1 MATNS
6 SGAIGSSSSGSTP
19 VLPVTEARASIVRM
33 IRQNQAVIIVGETGS
48 GKTTQI
54 PQYVWDD
61 ILSKRPGSGIV
72 GCTQPRRVAAVSI
85 ARHVAETRGGK
96 VGGEVGYAVRFD
108 DTCTDATR
116 VKFLTDGILLREIQ
130 ADPTLSKYGCI
141 ILDEA
146 HERTLHGDVLF
157 GLLKAIARKREDSL
171 KIVVMSA
178 TLNAEHFSKF
188 WWNAPIGVVHGRMF
202 PVTIMHTVE
211 PQADYVEAAISTI
224 LQLHEHEPPGDVLCF
239 LTGQEEIE
247 DAKRIL
253 QERMKLLPNDVPDFA
268 VLTLYSA
275 MPYEQQLLVFEP
287 TPRGERKVILATN
300 IAETS
305 ITVEGIRY
313 VVDSGVVKAKYYN
326 SKSGME
332 ALTEVDISRAQATQR
347 AGRAGRVAAG
357 KCYRL
362 YTANAF
368 ENLSENTI
376 PEIRRSSLLSVVLQM
391 KSLHID
397 NILGFEFMDMP
408 QPRAVAKAEET
419 LMLLQALD
427 KQGRI
432 TALGDRLT
440 DFPIEPMPAMV
451 LLAAKALGVSRDAVT
466 VVAMT
471 NTENLFLTSREFK
484 DGADRCRA
492 AFAKSAGDHAT
503 LLSIYQAYRRSPRNQ
518 RKTWCESNSLS
529 HRQMLKAEDI
539 MTQLQTILDAKDDSQ
554 LLDHILPTSLR
565 LLRASGS
572 TSTSAVGA
580 AANGRAQKRA
590 RGGDDDGEDVRA
602 ALDGSDD
609 LLTRYEALRHGDG
622 DGDGGAAGSAGG
634 AERRGKLL
642 DAELVRRALCF
653 GYFLNAAFY
662 NAKLGMYQTVVG
674 QLPVHIHPS
683 SVLFTHRKKPA
694 LVIFNSVVRTT
705 KRYMK
710 DVSVVHEEWL
720 QEAVPAFFT
729 AAS

>member
-1 MATNS
+1 MAS
-6 SGAIGSSSSGSTP
+6 SRRE
-19 VLPVTEARASIVRM
+19 LPVTEARTSIVRM
-33 IRQNQAVIIVGETGS
+33 IRKNQAVIIVGETGS

-61 ILSKRPGSGIV
+61 ILSQRPGAGLV

-85 ARHVAETRGGK
+85 ARHVAQQRGGK
-96 VGGEVGYAVRFD
+96 VGGEVAYAVRFD

-116 VKFLTDGILLREIQ
+116 IKFLTDGILLREIQ
-130 ADPTLSKYGCI
+130 ADPMLSKYSCI

-188 WWNAPIGVVHGRMF
+188 WWDAPIGVVHGRMF
-202 PVTIMHTVE
+202 PVTILHTVE

-224 LQLHEHEPPGDVLCF
+224 LLIHHTEPPGDVLCF
-239 LTGQEEIE
+239 LTGQEEVE

-253 QERMKLLPNDVPDFA
+253 LERMKLLPNDVPDFS
-268 VLTLYSA
+268 VLTLYAA

-287 TPRGERKVILATN
+287 SQHGQRKVILATN

-347 AGRAGRVAAG
+347 TGRAGRVAAG

-391 KSLHID
+391 KSL
-397 NILGFEFMDMP
+397 NIHDILSFEFMDMP
-408 QPRAVAKAEET
+408 QPRSVAKAEET
-419 LMLLQALD
+419 LMLLRALD
-427 KQGRI
+427 KTGHI

-451 LLAAKALGVSRDAVT
+451 LLAAKALGVAREAV
-466 VVAMT
+466 VVIAMAS
-471 NTENLFLTSREFK
+471 TENLFLTSREFK
-484 DGADRCRA
+484 EAADRCRA
-492 AFAKSAGDHAT
+492 TFAKSAGDHAT
-503 LLSIYQAYRRSPRNQ
+503 LLNIYQAYRRSPRDQ
-518 RKTWCESNSLS
+518 RKTWCESNSMS
-529 HRQMLKAEDI
+529 HRQMLKVEDI
-539 MTQLQTILDAKDDSQ
+539 ITQLKSILEEKSDSELIAK
-554 LLDHILPTSLR
+554 ILPASLR
-565 LLRASGS
+565 HLRVDHDVVSASLPL
-572 TSTSAVGA
+572 
-580 AANGRAQKRA
+580 KWP
-590 RGGDDDGEDVRA
+590 RGESGGEA
-602 ALDGSDD
+602 DD
-609 LLTRYEALRHGDG
+609 LLERYNHMRHGDG
-622 DGDGGAAGSAGG
+622 VPSHGG
-634 AERRGKLL
+634 AERKGKPL
-642 DAELVRRALCF
+642 DAELLRRALCF

-662 NAKLGMYQTVVG
+662 NAKLGMYQTIVG

-683 SVLFTHRKKPA
+683 SVLFSHRQKPA

-710 DVSVVHEEWL
+710 DISVVREEWL
-720 QEAVPAFFT
+720 QD
-729 AAS
+729 AAPEFLTSAS

>member
-1 MATNS
+1 MA
-6 SGAIGSSSSGSTP
+6 SSSP
-19 VLPVTEARASIVRM
+19 QLPVTEARASIVRM
-33 IRQNQAVIIVGETGS
+33 IRKNQAVIIVGETGS

-61 ILSKRPGSGIV
+61 ILSKRPGAGIV

-85 ARHVAETRGGK
+85 ARHVAQQRGGK
-96 VGGEVGYAVRFD
+96 VGGEVAYAVRFD

-202 PVTIMHTVE
+202 PVTILHTVE
-211 PQADYVEAAISTI
+211 PQADYVEAVISTV
-224 LQLHEHEPPGDVLCF
+224 LQIHETEPPGDVLCF

-253 QERMKLLPNDVPDFA
+253 TERMKLLPREVPDFA
-268 VLTLYSA
+268 VLTLYAA

-287 TPRGERKVILATN
+287 TPNGQRKVILATN

-313 VVDSGVVKAKYYN
+313 VVDCGVVKAKYYN

-347 AGRAGRVAAG
+347 TGRAGRVAAG

-368 ENLSENTI
+368 ENLSENTV

-397 NILGFEFMDMP
+397 NILAFEFMDTP

-451 LLAAKALGVSRDAVT
+451 LLAAKALGVAREAV
-466 VVAMT
+466 VVIAMAS
-471 NTENLFLTSREFK
+471 TENLFLTSREFK
-484 DGADRCRA
+484 EGADRCRA
-492 AFAKSAGDHAT
+492 TFAKSAGDHAT
-503 LLSIYQAYRRSPRNQ
+503 LLSIYQAYRRSPRDQ
-518 RKTWCESNSLS
+518 RKTWCESNSMS
-529 HRQMLKAEDI
+529 HRQMLKVEDI
-539 MTQLQTILDAKDDSQ
+539 ITQLQSLLEEKSDSELLAK
-554 LLDHILPTSLR
+554 ILPPSLR
-565 LLRASGS
+565 YLRRDSSDGSSGHAS
-572 TSTSAVGA
+572 
-580 AANGRAQKRA
+580 NGHHGPASPVPPQKRA
-590 RGGDDDGEDVRA
+590 RRDGGSRDLAETE
-602 ALDGSDD
+602 D
-609 LLTRYEALRHGDG
+609 LLERYEELRYGESG
-622 DGDGGAAGSAGG
+622 AGG
-634 AERRGKLL
+634 AVERKGKLL
-642 DAELVRRALCF
+642 DAELLRRALCF

-662 NAKLGMYQTVVG
+662 NAKLGMYQTIIG

-694 LVIFNSVVRTT
+694 LVLFNSVVRTT

-720 QEAVPAFFT
+720 QDAAPALLT
-729 AAS
+729 SAS

>member
-1 MATNS
+1 MAASGST
-6 SGAIGSSSSGSTP
+6 SGATTP

-33 IRQNQAVIIVGETGS
+33 IRHNQAVIIVGETGS

-61 ILSKRPGSGIV
+61 ILSKHPGSGIV

-85 ARHVAETRGGK
+85 ARHVAQTRGGK

-130 ADPTLSKYGCI
+130 ADPTLRKYGCI

-157 GLLKAIARKREDSL
+157 GLLKAIARKRQDSL

-224 LQLHEHEPPGDVLCF
+224 LQLHENEPPGDVLCF

-253 QERMKLLPNDVPDFA
+253 KERMKLLPNDVPDFTI
-268 VLTLYSA
+268 LTLYSA

-287 TPRGERKVILATN
+287 TPHGERKVILATN

-326 SKSGME
+326 SKSGIE
-332 ALTEVDISRAQATQR
+332 ALTEVDISKAQATQR
-347 AGRAGRVAAG
+347 TGRAGRVAAG

-368 ENLSENTI
+368 ENLSENTV

-451 LLAAKALGVSRDAVT
+451 LLAAKALGVARDAVT
-466 VVAMT
+466 VIAMT
-471 NTENLFLTSREFK
+471 STENLFLTSREFK

-503 LLSIYQAYRRSPRNQ
+503 LLSIYQAYRRSPRDQ
-518 RKTWCESNSLS
+518 RKTWCESNSMS
-529 HRQMLKAEDI
+529 HRQMLKAEDV
-539 MTQLQTILDAKDDSQ
+539 MTQLQGILDEKDDRQ
-554 LLDHILPTSLR
+554 LLDQILPSSLR
-565 LLRASGS
+565 YLRADHS
-572 TSTSAVGA
+572 TTGA
-580 AANGRAQKRA
+580 DGRAHRRA
-590 RGGDDDGEDVRA
+590 RTEGNEQDHG

-609 LLTRYEALRHGDG
+609 LLQRYEALRHGDG
-622 DGDGGAAGSAGG
+622 DTGAGAGSGSSG
-634 AERRGKLL
+634 NSVERRGKLL
-642 DAELVRRALCF
+642 DAELIRRALCF

-694 LVIFNSVVRTT
+694 LVIFSTVVRTT

-720 QEAVPAFFT
+720 QDAAPEFLS

>member
-1 MATNS
+1 MT
-6 SGAIGSSSSGSTP
+6 SSSP
-19 VLPVTEARASIVRM
+19 QLPVTEARTSIVRM
-33 IRQNQAVIIVGETGS
+33 IRKNQAVIIVGETGS

-61 ILSKRPGSGIV
+61 ILSKRPGAGMV

-85 ARHVAETRGGK
+85 ARHVAQQRGGR
-96 VGGEVGYAVRFD
+96 VGGEVAYAVRFD
-108 DTCTDATR
+108 DTCTDTTR
-116 VKFLTDGILLREIQ
+116 IKFLTDGILLREIQ
-130 ADPTLSKYGCI
+130 GDPMLSKYGCI
-141 ILDEA
+141 LLDEA

-157 GLLKAIARKREDSL
+157 GLLKAIARKRGDSL

-202 PVTIMHTVE
+202 PVTVMHTVE

-224 LQLHEHEPPGDVLCF
+224 LLIHQTEPPGDVLCF
-239 LTGQEEIE
+239 LTGQEEVE

-253 QERMKLLPNDVPDFA
+253 LERMKLLPNDVPDFS
-268 VLTLYSA
+268 VLTLYAA

-287 TPRGERKVILATN
+287 SQHGQRKVILATN

-347 AGRAGRVAAG
+347 TGRAGRVAAG

-391 KSLHID
+391 KSLRIHD
-397 NILGFEFMDMP
+397 ILSFEFMDMP
-408 QPRAVAKAEET
+408 QPRSIAKAEET
-419 LMLLQALD
+419 LMLLRALD
-427 KQGRI
+427 KMGHI

-451 LLAAKALGVSRDAVT
+451 LLAAKALGAAREG
-466 VVAMT
+466 VVVIAMT
-471 NTENLFLTSREFK
+471 STENLFLTSRECK
-484 DGADRCRA
+484 EAADRCRA
-492 AFAKSAGDHAT
+492 TFAKSAGDHAT
-503 LLSIYQAYRRSPRNQ
+503 LLSIYQAYRRSPRDQ
-518 RKTWCESNSLS
+518 RRTWCELNAMS
-529 HRQMLKAEDI
+529 HRQMLKVEDI
-539 MTQLQTILDAKDDSQ
+539 ITQLQGILEEKSDSDLIAK
-554 LLDHILPTSLR
+554 ILPTSLR
-565 LLRASGS
+565 HLRVDSGGVSAS
-572 TSTSAVGA
+572 VP
-580 AANGRAQKRA
+580 QKWHRGES
-590 RGGDDDGEDVRA
+590 GGDA
-602 ALDGSDD
+602 DD
-609 LLTRYEALRHGDG
+609 LLERYKQLRHGDG
-622 DGDGGAAGSAGG
+622 EPSHGGVEGK
-634 AERRGKLL
+634 GKLL
-642 DAELVRRALCF
+642 DAELLRRALCF

-662 NAKLGMYQTVVG
+662 NAKLGMYQTIVG

-683 SVLFTHRKKPA
+683 SVLFAHRKKPA

-710 DVSVVHEEWL
+710 DISVVREEWL
-720 QEAVPAFFT
+720 QEAAPDFLTPA
-729 AAS
+729 S

>member
-1 MATNS
+1 MAAS
-6 SGAIGSSSSGSTP
+6 STTSNTTP

-33 IRQNQAVIIVGETGS
+33 IRHNQAVIIVGETGS

-61 ILSKRPGSGIV
+61 ILSKRPGGGIV

-85 ARHVAETRGGK
+85 ARHVAHTRGGGK

-108 DTCTDATR
+108 DTCTAATR

-157 GLLKAIARKREDSL
+157 GLLKAIARKRADSL

-202 PVTIMHTVE
+202 PVTILHTVE
-211 PQADYVEAAISTI
+211 PQADYVEAAISTV
-224 LQLHEHEPPGDVLCF
+224 LQLHEKEPPGDVLCF

-253 QERMKLLPNDVPDFA
+253 LERMRLLPNDVPDFSI
-268 VLTLYSA
+268 LTLYSA

-287 TPRGERKVILATN
+287 TAHGERKVILATN

-332 ALTEVDISRAQATQR
+332 ALTEVDISKAQATQR
-347 AGRAGRVAAG
+347 TGRAGRVAAG

-368 ENLSENTI
+368 ENLSENTT

-397 NILGFEFMDMP
+397 NILGFEFMDTP

-427 KQGRI
+427 KQGHI
-432 TALGDRLT
+432 TALGERLT

-451 LLAAKALGVSRDAVT
+451 LLAAKALGVSREAVT

-503 LLSIYQAYRRSPRNQ
+503 LLSIYQAYRRSPREQ
-518 RKTWCESNSLS
+518 RKTWCESNSMS

-539 MTQLQTILDAKDDSQ
+539 MTQLQSILDEKDDRP
-554 LLDHILPTSLR
+554 LLERILPPTLR
-565 LLRASGS
+565 YLRASD
-572 TSTSAVGA
+572 STSAGHA
-580 AANGRAQKRA
+580 PKRA
-590 RGGDDDGEDVRA
+590 RKEQESADTDKG
-602 ALDGSDD
+602 ALDGNDD
-609 LLTRYEALRHGDG
+609 LLQRYEALRHGD
-622 DGDGGAAGSAGG
+622 DGADAAGSRG
-634 AERRGKLL
+634 ERKGRLL

-710 DVSVVHEEWL
+710 DVSVVYEEWL
-720 QEAVPAFFT
+720 QDAAPAFLT

>member
-1 MATNS
+1 MA
-6 SGAIGSSSSGSTP
+6 GSSP
-19 VLPVTEARASIVRM
+19 ELPVTEARTAIVRM
-33 IRQNQAVIIVGETGS
+33 IRKNQAVIIVGETGS

-61 ILSKRPGSGIV
+61 ILSKRSGAGIV

-85 ARHVAETRGGK
+85 ARHVARQRGGK

-108 DTCTDATR
+108 DTCTNVTR
-116 VKFLTDGILLREIQ
+116 IKFLTDGILLREIQ
-130 ADPTLSKYGCI
+130 VDPMLSKYGCL

-157 GLLKAIARKREDSL
+157 GLLKAIARQREDSL

-188 WWNAPIGVVHGRMF
+188 WWDAPIGVVHGRMF

-224 LQLHEHEPPGDVLCF
+224 LLIHQTEPPGDVLCF
-239 LTGQEEIE
+239 LTGQEEVE

-253 QERMKLLPNDVPDFA
+253 LERMKLLPNDVPDFT
-268 VLTLYSA
+268 VLTLYAA

-287 TPRGERKVILATN
+287 SLNEQRKVILATN

-332 ALTEVDISRAQATQR
+332 MLTEVDISRAQATQR
-347 AGRAGRVAAG
+347 TGRAGRLASG

-368 ENLSENTI
+368 ENLNENTI

-391 KSLHID
+391 KSLHIH
-397 NILGFEFMDMP
+397 NILAFEFMDMP
-408 QPRAVAKAEET
+408 RPRAVAKAEEM

-427 KQGRI
+427 KAGHI
-432 TALGDRLT
+432 TSLGSRLT

-451 LLAAKALGVSRDAVT
+451 LLAAKALGVAREAVI
-466 VVAMT
+466 VIAMAST
-471 NTENLFLTSREFK
+471 DNLFLTSREFK
-484 DGADRCRA
+484 VAADRCRA

-503 LLSIYQAYRRSPRNQ
+503 LLSIYQAYCRSPRDQ
-518 RKTWCESNSLS
+518 RKTWCESNSIS
-529 HRQMLKAEDI
+529 YRQMLKVEDI
-539 MTQLQTILDAKDDSQ
+539 ILQLQSILEEKRDSE
-554 LLDHILPTSLR
+554 LLVKIIPASLR
-565 LLRASGS
+565 YLRGDSDVDSS
-572 TSTSAVGA
+572 TVPHKCPRGE
-580 AANGRAQKRA
+580 
-590 RGGDDDGEDVRA
+590 RGGDA
-602 ALDGSDD
+602 ND
-609 LLTRYEALRHGDG
+609 LLEHYEELRHGG
-622 DGDGGAAGSAGG
+622 SGLSYGGP
-634 AERRGKLL
+634 ERKGKLG
-642 DAELVRRALCF
+642 DAELLRRALCF

-662 NAKLGMYQTVVG
+662 NAKLGMYQTIVG
-674 QLPVHIHPS
+674 QLPVYIHPS

-710 DVSVVHEEWL
+710 DVSVVREEWL
-720 QEAVPAFFT
+720 QDAAKDFLT

>member
-1 MATNS
+1 MA
-6 SGAIGSSSSGSTP
+6 SSSP
-19 VLPVTEARASIVRM
+19 ELPVTEARDSIVRM
-33 IRQNQAVIIVGETGS
+33 IRKNQAVIIVGETGS

-61 ILSKRPGSGIV
+61 ILSKRPGAGIV
-72 GCTQPRRVAAVSI
+72 GCTQPRRVAAVTI
-85 ARHVAETRGGK
+85 ARHVARQRGGN
-96 VGGEVGYAVRFD
+96 VRGEVAYAVRFD

-116 VKFLTDGILLREIQ
+116 IKFLTDGILLREIQ

-157 GLLKAIARKREDSL
+157 GLLKAIVRQREDSL

-178 TLNAEHFSKF
+178 TLNADHFSKF

-202 PVTIMHTVE
+202 PVTVMHTVE

-224 LQLHEHEPPGDVLCF
+224 LLIHQTEPPGDVLCF
-239 LTGQEEIE
+239 LTGQEEVE

-253 QERMKLLPNDVPDFA
+253 LERMKLLPNDVPDFSL
-268 VLTLYSA
+268 LTLYAA

-287 TPRGERKVILATN
+287 DLNGQRKVILATN

-347 AGRAGRVAAG
+347 TGRAGRVAAG

-362 YTANAF
+362 YTAHAF

-391 KSLHID
+391 KSLHIH
-397 NILGFEFMDMP
+397 NILAFEFMDMP
-408 QPRAVAKAEET
+408 RPQAVAKAEET

-427 KQGRI
+427 KTGHI
-432 TALGDRLT
+432 TALGARLT
-440 DFPIEPMPAMV
+440 DFPIEPMPAMA
-451 LLAAKALGVSRDAVT
+451 LLTAKALGVAYEAV
-466 VVAMT
+466 VVIAMASAD
-471 NTENLFLTSREFK
+471 NLFLTSREFK
-484 DGADRCRA
+484 EAADRCRA
-492 AFAKSAGDHAT
+492 AFAKSTGDHAT
-503 LLSIYQAYRRSPRNQ
+503 LLSIYQAYCRSPRDQ
-518 RKTWCESNSLS
+518 RKTWCESNSMS
-529 HRQMLKAEDI
+529 YRQMLKVEDI
-539 MTQLQTILDAKDDSQ
+539 ITQLQGILEEKNDSELLAK
-554 LLDHILPTSLR
+554 LLPASLR
-565 LLRASGS
+565 YSR
-572 TSTSAVGA
+572 VHN
-580 AANGRAQKRA
+580 AANSDSLSHKRPHSK
-590 RGGDDDGEDVRA
+590 RDGE
-602 ALDGSDD
+602 GDD
-609 LLTRYEALRHGDG
+609 LLEHYEALRHGSSESSQ
-622 DGDGGAAGSAGG
+622 GGAV
-634 AERRGKLL
+634 RQGKLL
-642 DAELVRRALCF
+642 DAELLRRALCF

-662 NAKLGMYQTVVG
+662 NAKLGMYQTIVG

-683 SVLFTHRKKPA
+683 SVLFAHRKKPA

-710 DVSVVHEEWL
+710 DVSVIQEEWL
-720 QEAVPAFFT
+720 QDAAPDFLT

>member
-1 MATNS
+1 MA
-6 SGAIGSSSSGSTP
+6 GSSP
-19 VLPVTEARASIVRM
+19 DLPVTEAWASIVRM
-33 IRQNQAVIIVGETGS
+33 IRKNQAVIVVGETGS

-61 ILSKRPGSGIV
+61 ILSKRPGAGIV

-85 ARHVAETRGGK
+85 ARHVARQRGGK
-96 VGGEVGYAVRFD
+96 VGGEVAYAVRFD
-108 DTCTDATR
+108 DTCTSATR
-116 VKFLTDGILLREIQ
+116 IKFLTDGILLREIQ
-130 ADPTLSKYGCI
+130 ADPVLSKYGCI

-157 GLLKAIARKREDSL
+157 GLLKAIARQREDSL

-224 LQLHEHEPPGDVLCF
+224 LLIHHTEPPGDILCF
-239 LTGQEEIE
+239 LTGQEEVE

-253 QERMKLLPNDVPDFA
+253 LERMKLLPNDVPDFS
-268 VLTLYSA
+268 VLTLYAA

-287 TPRGERKVILATN
+287 NLNEQRKVILATN

-332 ALTEVDISRAQATQR
+332 MLTEVDISRAQATQR
-347 AGRAGRVAAG
+347 TGRAGRVAAG

-391 KSLHID
+391 KSLHIH
-397 NILGFEFMDMP
+397 NILAFEFMDMP
-408 QPRAVAKAEET
+408 RPRAVAKAEET

-427 KQGRI
+427 KAGHI
-432 TALGDRLT
+432 TALGARLT

-451 LLAAKALGVSRDAVT
+451 LLAAKALGVAREAVI
-466 VVAMT
+466 VIAMSST
-471 NTENLFLTSREFK
+471 DNLFLTSREFK
-484 DGADRCRA
+484 EAADRCRA

-503 LLSIYQAYRRSPRNQ
+503 LLSIYQAYCHSPRDQ
-518 RKTWCESNSLS
+518 RKTWCESNAMS
-529 HRQMLKAEDI
+529 HRQMLKVEDVI
-539 MTQLQTILDAKDDSQ
+539 TQLQCILEEKSDSELLAK
-554 LLDHILPTSLR
+554 IIPASLR
-565 LLRASGS
+565 YLRA
-572 TSTSAVGA
+572 GA
-580 AANGRAQKRA
+580 
-590 RGGDDDGEDVRA
+590 GGDLSTQLHKRPRGEIVDDTN
-602 ALDGSDD
+602 D
-609 LLTRYEALRHGDG
+609 LLERYEELRHG
-622 DGDGGAAGSAGG
+622 GGGLSTG
-634 AERRGKLL
+634 ATERKGKLL
-642 DAELVRRALCF
+642 DAELLRRALCF

-662 NAKLGMYQTVVG
+662 NAKLGMYQTIVG
-674 QLPVHIHPS
+674 QLPVYIHPS

-710 DVSVVHEEWL
+710 DVSVVQEEWL
-720 QEAVPAFFT
+720 QDAAPDFLT

>member
-1 MATNS
+1 MAS
-6 SGAIGSSSSGSTP
+6 SRRE
-19 VLPVTEARASIVRM
+19 LPVTEARTSIVRM
-33 IRQNQAVIIVGETGS
+33 IRKNQAVIIVGETGS

-61 ILSKRPGSGIV
+61 ILSQRPGAGLV

-85 ARHVAETRGGK
+85 ARHVAQQRGGK
-96 VGGEVGYAVRFD
+96 VGGEVAYAVRFD

-116 VKFLTDGILLREIQ
+116 IKFLTDGILLREIQ
-130 ADPTLSKYGCI
+130 ADPMLSKYGCI

-188 WWNAPIGVVHGRMF
+188 WWDAPIGVVHGRMF
-202 PVTIMHTVE
+202 PVTILHTVE

-224 LQLHEHEPPGDVLCF
+224 LLIHHTEPPGDVLCF
-239 LTGQEEIE
+239 LTGQEEVE

-253 QERMKLLPNDVPDFA
+253 LERMKLLPNDVPDFS
-268 VLTLYSA
+268 VLTLYAA

-287 TPRGERKVILATN
+287 SQHGQRKVILATN

-347 AGRAGRVAAG
+347 TGRAGRVAAG

-391 KSLHID
+391 KSL
-397 NILGFEFMDMP
+397 NIHDILSFEFMDMP
-408 QPRAVAKAEET
+408 QPRSVAKAEET
-419 LMLLQALD
+419 LMLLRALD
-427 KQGRI
+427 KTGHI
-432 TALGDRLT
+432 TALGGRLT

-451 LLAAKALGVSRDAVT
+451 LLAAKALGVAREAV
-466 VVAMT
+466 VVIAMAS
-471 NTENLFLTSREFK
+471 TENLFLTSREFK
-484 DGADRCRA
+484 EAADRCRA
-492 AFAKSAGDHAT
+492 TFAKSAGDHAT
-503 LLSIYQAYRRSPRNQ
+503 LLNIYQAYRRSPRDQ
-518 RKTWCESNSLS
+518 RKTWCESNSMS
-529 HRQMLKAEDI
+529 HRQMLKVEDI
-539 MTQLQTILDAKDDSQ
+539 ITQLQSILEEKSDSELIAK
-554 LLDHILPTSLR
+554 ILPASLQH
-565 LLRASGS
+565 LRVDHDVVSASLPL
-572 TSTSAVGA
+572 
-580 AANGRAQKRA
+580 KWP
-590 RGGDDDGEDVRA
+590 RGESGGEA
-602 ALDGSDD
+602 DD
-609 LLTRYEALRHGDG
+609 LLVRYNQMRHGDG
-622 DGDGGAAGSAGG
+622 VPSHGG
-634 AERRGKLL
+634 AERKGKPL
-642 DAELVRRALCF
+642 DAELLRRALCF

-662 NAKLGMYQTVVG
+662 NAKLGMYQTIVG

-683 SVLFTHRKKPA
+683 SVLFSHRQKPA

-710 DVSVVHEEWL
+710 DISVVREEWL
-720 QEAVPAFFT
+720 QEAAPEFLT
-729 AAS
+729 SAS

>member
-1 MATNS
+1 MA
-6 SGAIGSSSSGSTP
+6 SSSP
-19 VLPVTEARASIVRM
+19 ELPVTEARASIVRM
-33 IRQNQAVIIVGETGS
+33 IRKNQAVIVVGETGS

-61 ILSKRPGSGIV
+61 ILSKRPGAGIV

-85 ARHVAETRGGK
+85 ARHVARQRGGN
-96 VGGEVGYAVRFD
+96 VGGEVAYAVRFD
-108 DTCTDATR
+108 DTCTNATR
-116 VKFLTDGILLREIQ
+116 IKFLTDGILLREIQ
-130 ADPTLSKYGCI
+130 ADPVLSKYGCI

-157 GLLKAIARKREDSL
+157 GLLKSIARQRDDSL

-188 WWNAPIGVVHGRMF
+188 WWDAPIGVVHGRMF

-224 LQLHEHEPPGDVLCF
+224 LLIHQTEPAGDVLCF
-239 LTGQEEIE
+239 LTGQEEVE

-253 QERMKLLPNDVPDFA
+253 LERMKLLPNDVPDFS
-268 VLTLYSA
+268 VLTLYAA

-287 TPRGERKVILATN
+287 NMNEQRKVILATN

-326 SKSGME
+326 SHSGME
-332 ALTEVDISRAQATQR
+332 MLTEVDISRAQATQR
-347 AGRAGRVAAG
+347 TGRAGRVAAG

-391 KSLHID
+391 KSLHIH
-397 NILGFEFMDMP
+397 NILAFEFMDMP
-408 QPRAVAKAEET
+408 RPRAVAKAEET

-427 KQGRI
+427 KAGHI

-451 LLAAKALGVSRDAVT
+451 LLAAKALGVAREAVI
-466 VVAMT
+466 VIAMAST
-471 NTENLFLTSREFK
+471 DNLFLTSREFK
-484 DGADRCRA
+484 EVADRCRA

-503 LLSIYQAYRRSPRNQ
+503 LLSIYQAYCRSPRGQ
-518 RKTWCESNSLS
+518 RKAWCESNAMS
-529 HRQMLKAEDI
+529 HRQMLKVEDI
-539 MTQLQTILDAKDDSQ
+539 ITQLQSILEEKSDSELLAK
-554 LLDHILPTSLR
+554 IIPASLR
-565 LLRASGS
+565 YLR
-572 TSTSAVGA
+572 VG
-580 AANGRAQKRA
+580 N
-590 RGGDDDGEDVRA
+590 GGDSSTLPHKRPRAESGDDTN
-602 ALDGSDD
+602 D
-609 LLTRYEALRHGDG
+609 LLERYEELRHGG
-622 DGDGGAAGSAGG
+622 GGASNG
-634 AERRGKLL
+634 ATERTRKLL
-642 DAELVRRALCF
+642 DAELLRRALCF

-662 NAKLGMYQTVVG
+662 NAKLGIYQTIVG

-683 SVLFTHRKKPA
+683 SVLFTHRRKPA

-710 DVSVVHEEWL
+710 DVSVVQEEWL
-720 QEAVPAFFT
+720 QDAAPDFLR

>member
-1 MATNS
+1 MA
-6 SGAIGSSSSGSTP
+6 ASSSTSSTAQ

-33 IRQNQAVIIVGETGS
+33 IRHSQAVIIVGETGS

-85 ARHVAETRGGK
+85 ARHVAKTRGGK

-108 DTCTDATR
+108 DTCTEATR

-130 ADPTLSKYGCI
+130 TDPTLSKYGCI

-157 GLLKAIARKREDSL
+157 GLLKAIARKRENSL

-224 LQLHEHEPPGDVLCF
+224 LQLHEAEPPGDVLCF

-253 QERMKLLPNDVPDFA
+253 QERMKLLPNDVPDFSI
-268 VLTLYSA
+268 LTLYSA

-287 TPRGERKVILATN
+287 TQRGERKVILATN

-347 AGRAGRVAAG
+347 TGRAGRVAAG

-408 QPRAVAKAEET
+408 QPRAVAKAEEM

-427 KQGRI
+427 KQGHI
-432 TALGDRLT
+432 TALGERLT

-451 LLAAKALGVSRDAVT
+451 LLAAKALGVSREAVT

-503 LLSIYQAYRRSPRNQ
+503 LLSIYQAYRRSPREQ

-539 MTQLQTILDAKDDSQ
+539 MTQLQSILDEKDDSQ
-554 LLDHILPTSLR
+554 LLSRILPSSLHY
-565 LLRASGS
+565 LRASNS
-572 TSTSAVGA
+572 TPAGGNA
-580 AANGRAQKRA
+580 RKRA
-590 RGGDDDGEDVRA
+590 RGEQGGADTRQAAVDD
-602 ALDGSDD
+602 SDD
-609 LLTRYEALRHGDG
+609 LLMRYEALRHGDN
-622 DGDGGAAGSAGG
+622 DAVAGG
-634 AERRGKLL
+634 SSAERKGKLL

-720 QEAVPAFFT
+720 QDAAPAFL
-729 AAS
+729 APAS

>member
-1 MATNS
+1 MAATS
-6 SGAIGSSSSGSTP
+6 GSSSSSTP

-33 IRQNQAVIIVGETGS
+33 IRKNQAVIIVGETGS

-61 ILSKRPGSGIV
+61 ILSKQPGSGIV

-85 ARHVAETRGGK
+85 ARHVAQTRGGK

-130 ADPTLSKYGCI
+130 ADPTLSKYGCV

-253 QERMKLLPNDVPDFA
+253 LERMKLLPNDVPDFA

-275 MPYEQQLLVFEP
+275 MPYEQQLLVFDP
-287 TPRGERKVILATN
+287 APRGERKVILATN

-313 VVDSGVVKAKYYN
+313 VIDSGVVKAKYYN

-332 ALTEVDISRAQATQR
+332 ALTEVDISKAQATQR
-347 AGRAGRVAAG
+347 TGRAGRVAAG

-362 YTANAF
+362 YTSNAF
-368 ENLSENTI
+368 ENLSENTV

-451 LLAAKALGVSRDAVT
+451 LLAAKALGVAREAVV

-471 NTENLFLTSREFK
+471 STENLFLSSREFK

-492 AFAKSAGDHAT
+492 AFAKAAGDHAT
-503 LLSIYQAYRRSPRNQ
+503 LLSIYQAYRRAPRDQ
-518 RKTWCESNSLS
+518 RKTWCETNSIS
-529 HRQMLKAEDI
+529 HRQMLKAEDVI
-539 MTQLQTILDAKDDSQ
+539 TQLQSLLDEKDDGP
-554 LLDHILPTSLR
+554 LLDRILPSSLR
-565 LLRASGS
+565 YLRAGNGSGS
-572 TSTSAVGA
+572 EAPSKKRSRKDS
-580 AANGRAQKRA
+580 NGRASDDKDA
-590 RGGDDDGEDVRA
+590 LDGGDD
-602 ALDGSDD
+602 
-609 LLTRYEALRHGDG
+609 LLQRYEALRHGEEG
-622 DGDGGAAGSAGG
+622 I
-634 AERRGKLL
+634 AEVEGTQRRGKLL

-653 GYFLNAAFY
+653 GYFLNAAFF
-662 NAKLGMYQTVVG
+662 NAKLGMYQTIVG

-694 LVIFNSVVRTT
+694 LVLFNSVVRTT

-720 QEAVPAFFT
+720 QDAAPAFLTT
-729 AAS
+729 AS